1 MSGKFVSFCNEAKI
15 KQQLTQSW
23 SPQQNG
29 GVEQI
34 NRTFFK
40 KVRSMMIKSK
50 ILNYFQGLKLLT
62 L

>member
-1 MSGKFVSFCNEAKI
+1 MNGKFVSFCNETKI

-29 GVEQI
+29 EVEQI

-40 KVRSMMIKSK
+40 KVRSMMIESK
-50 ILNYFQGLKLLT
+50 ILNHFRGLKLLT